1 MLIKINNLIKDTK
14 RTPLKG
20 LGKPEPLKGDLS
32 VFGQDGFPVSIGLS
46 IAWLEKAN
54 LSNWKLFKA
63 DSITNNF
70 HLTYI
75 GSITR

>member
-1 MLIKINNLIKDTK
+1 
-14 RTPLKG
+14 
-20 LGKPEPLKGDLS
+20 
-32 VFGQDGFPVSIGLS
+32 VSIGLS